1 MSKSDCSPPVSS
13 KWFSSLFPQ
22 SLALKEDFRSYL
34 TWNLSYDLG
43 MKSLDLMGREGG
55 SFFNDLILCEAASL
69 LQAGSDTKLQVFA
82 VCQCHQ
88 EHSPSSSYFFSRQPR
103 GSTEDHLHQTASC
116 CCPGWGQL
124 INMSFSGG
132 ERSGWLSRKYFREK
146 KSQSSPS
153 GFREGRL
160 PLQPSQRTRF

>member
-13 KWFSSLFPQ
+13 KLFSSLFPQ

-34 TWNLSYDLG
+34 TWNVSYDLG
-43 MKSLDLMGREGG
+43 MKSLDLTGREGG
-55 SFFNDLILCEAASL
+55 SFFNNLILCEAASL
-69 LQAGSDTKLQVFA
+69 LHAGSDTKLQVFA

-116 CCPGWGQL
+116 CCPGSGQL
-124 INMSFSGG
+124 INMSFSGEKDQG
-132 ERSGWLSRKYFREK
+132 ECLGNISGKRKAKFH
-146 KSQSSPS
+146 
-153 GFREGRL
+153 
-160 PLQPSQRTRF
+160 PLVL